1 MKRPSLNRRPKS
13 NRRNLR
19 RVLKKANK
27 KPKRSKT
34 KAHRIKNIRKALS
47 GERPTLR
54 PFQREGVDWIKRNK
68 FRGLLAD
75 SQGTGKTVQALMAIG
90 ESAKDVC
97 PVLVVCPSSVVLNWE
112 KEAFRWLGSRL
123 RCHVIEGI
131 NDQFP
136 LKTPHITVVS
146 WDLLVHRCEELS
158 LKKWRCVFADEI
170 HYAKNALAKRTQAL
184 NAILDACECE
194 KIVLMSGTPLVNN
207 EEEFQ
212 AIKDIAGGNVPM
224 LRRVLEDVAPDIPP
238 KTRVMLPVALHPDLE
253 REYQEVVEEFSDW
266 LEYYL
271 LKVFGN
277 TTETDVK
284 LESILKAQHLAKLS
298 YLRRIVARGK
308 IPAASKLAAE
318 MVLKRKEPIVV
329 FGEHN
334 DILDLFSEALQK
346 FKIPIVRLDGTSS
359 KVERDKA
366 IEAFQEGRVNV
377 FLGSRAAFEGITLVR
392 SANAIFLERFY
403 TPSAE
408 EQAEDRIR
416 RIGQTRPTFIW
427 YLQASGTIDER
438 IEEIVE
444 RKRRIV
450 RRVIGQPEVEQK
462 VLTTVY
468 QATRNKKILSA
479 VKTLKEEPTV
489 KLSIPRTPAVRYLRG
504 VLFDAEVWSI
514 PIVQKVLKRRG
525 HQIKD
530 QQIKGS
536 YTFLITRSKESFD
549 RSTIKTIDLNN
560 GFLLV
565 VGRPASS
572 SKRVLNYR

>member
-1 MKRPSLNRRPKS
+1 MKRPSINARPKNNRRK
-13 NRRNLR
+13 LR
-19 RVLKKANK
+19 QVLRKARK

-34 KAHRIKNIRKALS
+34 KAHRLKNIRKALS
-47 GERPTLR
+47 SEKPTLR
-54 PFQREGVDWIKRNK
+54 PFQREGVDWLKRSK
-68 FRGLLAD
+68 FRCLLAD
-75 SQGTGKTVQALMAIG
+75 SQGTGKTVQALVSIG
-90 ESAKDVC
+90 ENAKEVC

-112 KEAFRWLGSRL
+112 KEAFRWLGSKL
-123 RCHVIEGI
+123 RCHVIEGMS
-131 NDQFP
+131 DQFP
-136 LKTPHITVVS
+136 LRTPHITVVS

-158 LKKWRCVFADEI
+158 KIKWRCVFADEI
-170 HYAKNALAKRTQAL
+170 HYAKNALAKRTQAIH
-184 NAILDACECE
+184 AILDACECE

-212 AIKDIAGGNVPM
+212 AVKDIAGGNVPM

-238 KTRVMLPVALHPDLE
+238 KTRIMLPVALHPDLE
-253 REYQEVVEEFSDW
+253 REYAEVKNEFEEW

-271 LKVFGN
+271 QKVFGD
-277 TTETDVK
+277 TRETDFK

-308 IPAASKLAAE
+308 IPAAAKLAAE
-318 MVLKRKEPIVV
+318 MVLKKKEPIVV

-359 KVERDKA
+359 KIERDKA
-366 IEAFQEGRVNV
+366 IEAFQEGRVDV

-392 SANAIFLERFY
+392 AKNAIFLERFF

-416 RIGQTRPTFIW
+416 RIGQKFPTYIW
-427 YLQASGTIDER
+427 YLQAEGTIDER

-450 RRVIGQPEVEQK
+450 RRVIGQPIVEQK
-462 VLTTVY
+462 TLDRVY
-468 QATRNKKILSA
+468 LPTRNRKILDS
-479 VKTLKEEPTV
+479 VKMLKDEPTIS
-489 KLSIPRTPAVRYLRG
+489 LSLPRTPSPKYLRG
-504 VLFDAEVWSI
+504 ILFDAELWSI
-514 PIVQKVLKRRG
+514 PIVQKVLKKRG

-530 QQIKGS
+530 QQIKGN
-536 YTFLITRSKESFD
+536 YTFIVTRTKESFD
-549 RSTIKTIDLNN
+549 RTSIKVIDRGN

-565 VGRPASS
+565 VGRPASN
-572 SKRVLNYR
+572 SKRVTNYR